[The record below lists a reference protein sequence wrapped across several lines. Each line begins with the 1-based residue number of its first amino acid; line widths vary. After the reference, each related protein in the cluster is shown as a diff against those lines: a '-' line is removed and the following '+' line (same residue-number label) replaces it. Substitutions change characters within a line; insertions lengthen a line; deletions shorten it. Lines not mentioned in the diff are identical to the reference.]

1 MLGGIIVLFL
11 FVIIS
16 MPTLWNYNS
25 NLNATAKQTFSAV
38 SYILR
43 FLFIMQIVKLLC
55 AQWTMIHQIDI
66 DVLQSY
72 IPYSKFEFFSF
83 DLYTIGYSLYNTMPV
98 FLLAAGIILF
108 LGIFAVFYLNTGLNS
123 WLFITTIISHTWW
136 WKLVNMW
143 VLETYAFKWFVG
155 SIPTQVKSIKN
166 NFFGIFFSLSFFDNA
181 LWFLFV
187 LLYIVIILLVVAFY
201 TLAERKLLAAVQRRK
216 GPNVNGFWGLLQPI
230 YDGIKLIFK
239 ENLYPFKIE
248 KILFIIAPVVTFIIS
263 FTLWSLMPLYFINF
277 SSNLYLNLL
286 LFFAFSSIGVY
297 GIIFGGWASNSKY
310 AFLGA
315 LRSSA
320 QMISYEIVLGTIF
333 LCISF
338 SVGSLNFLDIIYA
351 QTIIWF
357 IFPFFLLFLLF
368 LITILA
374 ETNRIPFDLPE
385 AESELV
391 AGYNIEYSA
400 IAFALFF
407 LAEYSTMILFS
418 VLGALLFFGGN
429 LPFLNFFGLFV
440 YILKILVFTIFF
452 VLIRGTL
459 PRLRY
464 DQLLFNNWLYF
475 IPFSF
480 LFFLFLVFMFY
491 FYNSI
496 IFYIICSIFCFLFI
510 LPQSTRL
517 QALKISKEKGVIAF
531 LPFLEIANSFPN
543 ITWPFYVDEQFNVEM
558 HMLFQTILSKYF
570 FIEVVDNNYLFFQ
583 YYGVMFVIY
592 FILFSFWV
600 LNYVILFYNV
610 THENFILLLNQH
622 IYYKF
627 RFLKQQFIW
636 DSPHY
641 MDAERDFM
649 DKLTPN
655 FENSFVYYI
664 DWKNVLFNVALHLK
678 YKITSSWMRPFFL
691 NAFILIIFYIPL
703 LYLIMNF
710 LLDTIIP
717 INILWS
723 EAMIRNPGWW
733 NLVLEPMQN
742 VNVNDP
748 FYIQYMKSATF
759 ILGRYYWD
767 FLVYMRNWHDEEE
780 EWMTYMEFQHFE
792 YDHIE
797 EFSGSATASDMAGYL
812 KLRSQLEAICEAYDN
827 NPLAW
832 YYNRQHTEP
841 FMLGNI
847 KNHVGAKAL
856 ALKFNNQPSPR
867 WALQPRRNR
876 RISDTNALN
885 QHYGVC
891 DDAVYDMGL
900 RDYIP
905 FFKNQAGATF
915 FSYGRSGMNNVVT
928 TRMSGGRLKTTQRSM
943 VNRWLGERRNF
954 NIPTKEVHDLFTEYY
969 GARTMKSRGKYKSMI
984 NRFGETKRRYC
995 KKRFRGD
1002 HRLRRRKRKLRRVLP
1017 YPALYIEKKTP
1028 TYKKHINLSMP
1039 DTHPKWPTLLT
1050 RQKYN
1055 DQNRLYAS
1063 ARYAKIPYQSPEI
1076 HAIDNSRLLRHDLFD
1091 TSLYQKRGRRLRVK
1105 PLRQKGMDQ
1114 VMREFEERGHWV
1126 AYADL
1131 IDQRLDT
1138 EQEREWWQFKYNNDA
1153 WKLTIIQNLLFGTL
1167 YTPRS
1172 KYLNKES
1179 KYNFKERWVEMP
1191 DYDRRSPILT
1201 KKQAVHSLLV
1211 RPGYHK
1217 DFEWYFFLLK
1227 EYSFKYEEYGI
1238 NKHRAKE
1245 QNFLFAFLIWYFVQS
1260 IYELLDEEIF
1270 EEFGYS
1276 EYFRVVCWPDFWYRM
1291 QFVFFGLRNDFEA
1304 IDGTMNNRSPFSKH
1318 RTILYT
1324 TYAWTKKVDLHFFK
1338 KMFNNNTY
1346 FFF

>member
-1 MLGGIIVLFL
+1 
-11 FVIIS
+11 
-16 MPTLWNYNS
+16 
-25 NLNATAKQTFSAV
+25 
-38 SYILR
+38 
-43 FLFIMQIVKLLC
+43 
-55 AQWTMIHQIDI
+55 
-66 DVLQSY
+66 
-72 IPYSKFEFFSF
+72 
-83 DLYTIGYSLYNTMPV
+83 
-98 FLLAAGIILF
+98 
-108 LGIFAVFYLNTGLNS
+108 
-123 WLFITTIISHTWW
+123 
-136 WKLVNMW
+136 
-143 VLETYAFKWFVG
+143 
-155 SIPTQVKSIKN
+155 VKSIKN
-166 NFFGIFFSLSFFDNA
+166 NFFGIFFSLSFFDNV
-181 LWFLFV
+181 LWFVFV
-187 LLYIVIILLVVAFY
+187 LLYIVLILLVVAFY

-248 KILFIIAPVVTFIIS
+248 KILFILAPIVTFIIS
-263 FTLWSLMPLYFINF
+263 FTLWSLMPLYFITF

-429 LPFLNFFGLFV
+429 LPFLNFFGLFL
-440 YILKILVFTIFF
+440 YIIKILVFTIFF

-496 IFYIICSIFCFLFI
+496 IFYLICSIFCFIFI
-510 LPQSTRL
+510 IPESSRL
-517 QALKISKEKGVIAF
+517 NAIKFIKEKKGIVLF
-531 LPFLEIANSFPN
+531 LPFFEIANSFPN
-543 ITWPFYVDEQFNVEM
+543 ITWPFYVDEQFNQEM
-558 HMLFQTILSKYF
+558 HMLFQAILAKYF

-592 FILFSFWV
+592 FILFSFCV
-600 LNYVILFYNV
+600 LNAVILLYDV
-610 THENFILLLNQH
+610 TEENLVLLLNH
-622 IYYKF
+622 YVYYKI
-627 RFLKQQFIW
+627 RILKEQFIW

-641 MDAERDFM
+641 MEVERDLM
-649 DKLTPN
+649 KKSTPN
-655 FENSFVYYI
+655 FENAFSVYI
-664 DWKNVLFNVALHLK
+664 DWHNILINVRLRLQQKLFSRAVRSFLGNTFLLVLFYL
-678 YKITSSWMRPFFL
+678 
-691 NAFILIIFYIPL
+691 PL
-703 LYLIMNF
+703 LYLLLNF
-710 LLDTIIP
+710 MTDTIVP
-717 INILWS
+717 INILWA
-723 EAMIRNPGWW
+723 EAMARNPDWW
-733 NLVLEPMQN
+733 TNIVHPY
-742 VNVNDP
+742 VTIYISDP
-748 FYIQYMKSATF
+748 WYIQYMKSATF
-759 ILGRYYWD
+759 ILCRYYWD
-767 FLVYMRNWHDEEE
+767 FLIYFRNRLDDDEE
-780 EWMTYMEFQHFE
+780 WLQYLEFQHFE
-792 YDHIE
+792 YDHIL
-797 EFSGSATASDMAGYL
+797 EFGASGVTAETAAYL
-812 KLRSQLEAICEAYDN
+812 KLRAHLETICEAYDN

-832 YYNRQHTEP
+832 YYDRQHTEP
-841 FMLGNI
+841 FILGNL
-847 KNHVGAKAL
+847 KNHVGAKPL

-867 WALQPRRNR
+867 WALQPRRLR

-891 DDAVYDMGL
+891 DDAVYDMAL
-900 RDYIP
+900 KDYAP
-905 FFKNQAGATF
+905 FFKNIAGPVF
-915 FSYGRSGMNNVVT
+915 FSYNRSGMNNVVT
-928 TRMSGGRLKTTQRSM
+928 TRMSGGRLRTMQRSM
-943 VNRWLGERRNF
+943 RNRWLGESRNF
-954 NIPTKEVHDLFTEYY
+954 NIPTEAMHEIFVDYY
-969 GARTMKSRGKYKSMI
+969 GAKTMKSRGKYKSMV
-984 NRFGETKRRYC
+984 NRFGNFKRRYSR
-995 KKRFRGD
+995 KIHRGE
-1002 HRLRRRKRKLRRVLP
+1002 HRLFRRRKRKLRRALP
-1017 YPALYIEKKTP
+1017 YPALFIEKKVP
-1028 TYKKHINLSMP
+1028 TYQKHTNLSMP

-1050 RQKYN
+1050 RQRYN
-1055 DQNRLYAS
+1055 DQNRLYTS
-1063 ARYAKIPYQSPEI
+1063 ARYSKIPYESPEM
-1076 HAIDNSRLLRHDLFD
+1076 HAVDISRELRHDLFD
-1091 TSLYQKRGRRLRVK
+1091 TTLYQKRGRRLRLK
-1105 PLRQKGMDQ
+1105 PLHQKGMGQ

-1131 IDQRLDT
+1131 FDQRLEA
-1138 EQEREWWQFKYNNDA
+1138 EQEKEWWQFKYNNDA

-1172 KYLNKES
+1172 KYLNKEW
-1179 KYNFKERWVEMP
+1179 KYNFNERWVEMP
-1191 DYDRRSPILT
+1191 DYDRRSTIFT
-1201 KKQAVHSLLV
+1201 KKQAVHSLIV
-1211 RPGYHK
+1211 KPGYHK

-1227 EYSFKYEEYGI
+1227 EYSFKYEELGI

-1245 QNFLFAFLIWYFVQS
+1245 QNFLFALLIWYFVQS
-1260 IYELLDEEIF
+1260 IYELLDEDIF

-1276 EYFRVVCWPDFWYRM
+1276 EYFRIVCWPEFWHRL
-1291 QFVFFGLRNDFEA
+1291 QLIFFGILRDDIETV
-1304 IDGTMNNRSPFSKH
+1304 DGTINNRKSPFSKH
-1318 RTILYT
+1318 KTILFT
-1324 TYAWTKKVDLHFFK
+1324 TQAWIKKVDLRFFK
-1338 KMFNNNTY
+1338 KMFNNSTY
-1346 FFF
+1346 FMFTSIQNVTTKLHKKLLKQKQALKKKLKKRFKD

>member
-1 MLGGIIVLFL
+1 MILLQNSIEFPTLSFFIIMLGGIIILFL

-16 MPTLWNYNS
+16 MPTLWNYKSQRKEQVIANM
-25 NLNATAKQTFSAV
+25 TTQTGRASI
-38 SYILR
+38 YL
-43 FLFIMQIVKLLC
+43 LFITQLGYLL
-55 AQWTMIHQIDI
+55 WDFWNMVHQIDSN
-66 DVLQSY
+66 VLQAY
-72 IPYSKFEFFSF
+72 IPYSRFEFFTV
-83 DLYTIGYSLYNTMPV
+83 DIYTIGFAIYNTMPL
-98 FLLAAGIILF
+98 FLLAAGVILF

-123 WLFITTIISHTWW
+123 WLFITTIISNTWW

-166 NFFGIFFSLSFFDNA
+166 NFFGIFFSLSFFDNS

-248 KILFIIAPVVTFIIS
+248 KLLFILAPVVTFIIS

-418 VLGALLFFGGN
+418 VLGALLFLGGN
-429 LPFLNFFGLFV
+429 LPFLNFFGLFLYV
-440 YILKILVFTIFF
+440 LKILIFTIFF

-496 IFYIICSIFCFLFI
+496 IFYVICSIFIFLFI
-510 LPQSTRL
+510 LPT
-517 QALKISKEKGVIAF
+517 KIPMQNVKFFKESGKGIAF
-531 LPFLEIANSFPN
+531 LPFFEIANSFPN
-543 ITWPFYVDEQFNVEM
+543 ITWPFYVDEQFNEEM
-558 HMLFQTILSKYF
+558 HMLFQAILSRYF
-570 FIEVVDNNYLFFQ
+570 FIDVVDNNYLFFQ
-583 YYGVMFVIY
+583 YYAVMFIIY
-592 FILFSFWV
+592 FVVFSFCL
-600 LNYVILFYNV
+600 LNYITIFYDI
-610 THENFILLLNQH
+610 TEENMILLLNH
-622 IYYKF
+622 YVYYKI
-627 RFLKQQFIW
+627 RLLKEQFIW

-641 MDAERDFM
+641 MDVERAHM
-649 DKLTPN
+649 EKLNPN
-655 FENSFVYYI
+655 FDNVFPLYI
-664 DWKNVLFNVALHLK
+664 DWKNILLNIPARLK
-678 YKITSSWMRPFFL
+678 YKILSSNFRKYAF
-691 NAFILIIFYIPL
+691 NAFLLAVFYIPL
-703 LYLIMNF
+703 LYWIMNF
-710 LLDTIIP
+710 LVDTIIP
-717 INILWS
+717 IQLLWN

-733 NLVLEPMQN
+733 EAVLEP
-742 VNVNDP
+742 VLIIDP
-748 FYIQYMKSATF
+748 RLDSWYLQYMKSATF
-759 ILGRYYWD
+759 ILCRYYWD
-767 FLVYMRNWHDEEE
+767 FLIHLRHYLDEEE
-780 EWMTYMEFQHFE
+780 DWLTYMEFQHFE

-797 EFSGSATASDMAGYL
+797 EFSGSGLTTDMAGYL
-812 KLRSQLEAICEAYDN
+812 KLRAHLESICEAYDN

-832 YYNRQHTEP
+832 YYDRQHTEP
-841 FMLGNI
+841 FILGNI
-847 KNHVGAKAL
+847 KNHVGAKPL

-891 DDAVYDMGL
+891 DDGVFDFSVQ
-900 RDYIP
+900 DYVP
-905 FFKNQAGATF
+905 FFKNVSGPTF
-915 FSYGRSGMNNVVT
+915 FFLQSV
-928 TRMSGGRLKTTQRSM
+928 
-943 VNRWLGERRNF
+943 
-954 NIPTKEVHDLFTEYY
+954 
-969 GARTMKSRGKYKSMI
+969 
-984 NRFGETKRRYC
+984 RY
-995 KKRFRGD
+995 
-1002 HRLRRRKRKLRRVLP
+1002 
-1017 YPALYIEKKTP
+1017 E
-1028 TYKKHINLSMP
+1028 
-1039 DTHPKWPTLLT
+1039 
-1050 RQKYN
+1050 
-1055 DQNRLYAS
+1055 
-1063 ARYAKIPYQSPEI
+1063 
-1076 HAIDNSRLLRHDLFD
+1076 
-1091 TSLYQKRGRRLRVK
+1091 
-1105 PLRQKGMDQ
+1105 
-1114 VMREFEERGHWV
+1114 
-1126 AYADL
+1126 
-1131 IDQRLDT
+1131 
-1138 EQEREWWQFKYNNDA
+1138 
-1153 WKLTIIQNLLFGTL
+1153 
-1167 YTPRS
+1167 
-1172 KYLNKES
+1172 
-1179 KYNFKERWVEMP
+1179 
-1191 DYDRRSPILT
+1191 
-1201 KKQAVHSLLV
+1201 
-1211 RPGYHK
+1211 
-1217 DFEWYFFLLK
+1217 
-1227 EYSFKYEEYGI
+1227 
-1238 NKHRAKE
+1238 
-1245 QNFLFAFLIWYFVQS
+1245 
-1260 IYELLDEEIF
+1260 
-1270 EEFGYS
+1270 
-1276 EYFRVVCWPDFWYRM
+1276 
-1291 QFVFFGLRNDFEA
+1291 
-1304 IDGTMNNRSPFSKH
+1304 
-1318 RTILYT
+1318 
-1324 TYAWTKKVDLHFFK
+1324 
-1338 KMFNNNTY
+1338 
-1346 FFF
+1346 

>member
-1 MLGGIIVLFL
+1 MF
-11 FVIIS
+11 
-16 MPTLWNYNS
+16 
-25 NLNATAKQTFSAV
+25 
-38 SYILR
+38 
-43 FLFIMQIVKLLC
+43 
-55 AQWTMIHQIDI
+55 
-66 DVLQSY
+66 VLQTY
-72 IPYSKFEFFSF
+72 IPYSKFEFFAF
-83 DLYTIGYSLYNTMPV
+83 DLYTIGYSLYNTMPS

-123 WLFITTIISHTWW
+123 WVFITTIISNTWW

-187 LLYIVIILLVVAFY
+187 LLYIVLILLVVAFY

-230 YDGIKLIFK
+230 YDGVKLIFK

-248 KILFIIAPVVTFIIS
+248 KILFILAPVVTFVIS

-429 LPFLNFFGLFV
+429 LPFLNFFGLFL

-491 FYNSI
+491 FYNPP
-496 IFYIICSIFCFLFI
+496 IFFIICSIFCFIFI

-517 QALKISKEKGVIAF
+517 NSIKIIKEKGIVAF

-543 ITWPFYVDEQFNVEM
+543 ITWPFYVDEQFNEEM
-558 HMLFQTILSKYF
+558 HMLFQAVLAKYF

-583 YYGVMFVIY
+583 FYAVMAVVY
-592 FILFSFWV
+592 FILFSFCF
-600 LNYVILFYNV
+600 LNYVILIYDV
-610 THENFILLLNQH
+610 TDENIILLLNH
-622 IYYKF
+622 HVYYKF
-627 RFLKQQFIW
+627 RMLKEQFIW
-636 DSPHY
+636 DEPHY
-641 MDAERDFM
+641 MAAEREYVA
-649 DKLTPN
+649 KATPN
-655 FENSFVYYI
+655 LENIFPLYVDWRNLLLNLPLRIKQKLFTSRSFR
-664 DWKNVLFNVALHLK
+664 
-678 YKITSSWMRPFFL
+678 SFFGNTL
-691 NAFILIIFYIPL
+691 LLIMFYLPL
-703 LYLIMNF
+703 LYLITNF
-710 LLDTIIP
+710 MVDTIVP
-717 INILWS
+717 INILWE
-723 EAMIRNPGWW
+723 EAMQRNPDWGHKLVTRVL
-733 NLVLEPMQN
+733 NLQPT
-742 VNVNDP
+742 DP
-748 FYIQYMKSATF
+748 WYAQYMKSATF
-759 ILGRYYWD
+759 VLCRYYWD
-767 FLVYMRNWHDEEE
+767 FLIHFRNYLDEED
-780 EWMTYMEFQHFE
+780 EWLTFMEFQHFE
-792 YDHIE
+792 YDHIL
-797 EFSGSATASDMAGYL
+797 EFSGSGSISDMAGYL
-812 KLRSQLEAICEAYDN
+812 KLRANLEAICEAYDN

-847 KNHVGAKAL
+847 KNNVGAKAL

-867 WALQPRRNR
+867 WALQPRRLR

-891 DDAVYDMGL
+891 DDAVYDMAL
-900 RDYIP
+900 QNYIP
-905 FFKNQAGATF
+905 FFKNASGPTF
-915 FSYGRSGMNNVVT
+915 FSYNRSGMNNVVT
-928 TRMSGGRLKTTQRSM
+928 TRMSGGRLRTMQRRMS
-943 VNRWLGERRNF
+943 NRWLGESRNF
-954 NIPTKEVHDLFTEYY
+954 NIPTQEMHEIFVDYY
-969 GARTMKSRGKYKSMI
+969 GAETMKSRGKYKSMV
-984 NRFGETKRRYC
+984 NRFGDFKRRY
-995 KKRFRGD
+995 KRKIHRGD
-1002 HRLRRRKRKLRRVLP
+1002 HRLQRRRKRKIRRALP
-1017 YPALYIEKKTP
+1017 YPALFIEKKVP
-1028 TYKKHINLSMP
+1028 TYKKHTNLSMP

-1055 DQNRLYAS
+1055 NQNRLYAS
-1063 ARYAKIPYQSPEI
+1063 ARYAKIPYESPEM
-1076 HAIDNSRLLRHDLFD
+1076 HAIDGSRELRHDLFD
-1091 TSLYQKRGRRLRVK
+1091 TSIYQKRGRRLR
-1105 PLRQKGMDQ
+1105 LRPFKQRGIEQ
-1114 VMREFEERGHWV
+1114 VFREFEERGHWV

-1131 IDQRLDT
+1131 FDQRLDT
-1138 EQEREWWQFKYNNDA
+1138 EQEKEWWQFKYNNDA

-1172 KYLNKES
+1172 KYLNKEC
-1179 KYNFKERWVEMP
+1179 KYNFNERWVEMP
-1191 DYDRRSPILT
+1191 DYDRRSTIFT
-1201 KKQAVHSLLV
+1201 KKQAVHSLIV
-1211 RPGYHK
+1211 KPGYHK

-1227 EYSFKYEEYGI
+1227 EYSLKYEELGI

-1260 IYELLDEEIF
+1260 IYELLDEDIF

-1276 EYFRVVCWPDFWYRM
+1276 EYFRIVCWPEFWHRL
-1291 QFVFFGLRNDFEA
+1291 QLIFFGILRDDLET
-1304 IDGTMNNRSPFSKH
+1304 IDGTTNNRQSPFSKH
-1318 RTILYT
+1318 KTIIYT
-1324 TYAWTKKVDLHFFK
+1324 TQAWLKKADLPFFK
-1338 KMFNNNTY
+1338 KMFNNSTY
-1346 FFF
+1346 FLFSSIKNTTTRLHKKLLKQKLYLKWKNYFKKFEE